1 LSRRRYTKKGS
12 SMLVLVLVLVLVLG
26 VLVKS
31 AKNNFMAQ
39 HV

>member
-1 LSRRRYTKKGS
+1 LSRRRYTTKKGS
-12 SMLVLVLVLVLVLG
+12 SMLVLVLVLG